1 MKNYLAKLALT
12 LVAIIGLS
20 AKAMAEQ
27 QPKPDIVEHIMADSN
42 TVVIQSSDLDLR
54 IQYNDKVETE
64 VNKPRQNSATPK
76 TGKMAGY
83 RIHFF
88 QDNGNSNKAAKSQ
101 AYKKAQMVGSRFP
114 KYRTH
119 VGYKSPNWRLR
130 VGDFRTRGEAEAAAA
145 ELRRAFPAQSREIR
159 VVKDTVTITE

>member
-1 MKNYLAKLALT
+1 MKNCIVKIVLT
-12 LVAIIGLS
+12 VMTLTTWS
-20 AKAMAEQ
+20 AVAMANE
-27 QPKPDIVEHIMADSN
+27 PKPDIVSHIMADSN
-42 TVVIQSSDLDLR
+42 TVVIQSPDMDIR
-54 IQYNDKVETE
+54 IEYNDKVE
-64 VNKPRQNSATPK
+64 VNPDKPKNEGKPR

-83 RIHFF
+83 RIHFY

-101 AYKKAQMVGSRFP
+101 AYKKAQMVGARFP